1 MGVAGRTFLYLLKF
15 SFAFVIMTIICAV
28 AWETFVDDRLYHCVD
43 GGPIDYLTPGD
54 WVHDHNGDPIQTVD
68 VVHAVGDM
76 SGPDTLKT
84 GWTVARLW
92 YLWFSFVGV
101 SVAISAALASP
112 RWVPKGWREL

>member
-1 MGVAGRTFLYLLKF
+1 
-15 SFAFVIMTIICAV
+15 
-28 AWETFVDDRLYHCVD
+28 
-43 GGPIDYLTPGD
+43 
-54 WVHDHNGDPIQTVD
+54 
-68 VVHAVGDM
+68 M